1 MPTAKLS
8 WGMGDRLP
16 KATAKSE
23 GERVATGAPLR
34 RVIGRDA
41 VKLALNETAL
51 GAEVSSQQRLPRRQS
66 ETIYRKAFRVH
77 PGNKAAQAL
86 LRQHRMCALN
96 AF

>member
-1 MPTAKLS
+1 MPTAKAIHRLS
-8 WGMGDRLP
+8 WGVGDRLP

-34 RVIGRDA
+34 RVIHRDA

-66 ETIYRKAFRVH
+66 EAIYRKAFTPH
-77 PGNKAAQAL
+77 GL
-86 LRQHRMCALN
+86 
-96 AF
+96 